1 MSYRFKVKEPLA
13 DGVRRVA
20 LDQIE
25 IADKELRGN
34 ADGAAAIHNARRCLK
49 RLRALLRLIRP
60 GLTDG
65 MYKREAARL
74 AETGRLLAG
83 ERDRHVMRQTLRKLE
98 GSYGALPEEM
108 QAQFEALLA
117 QPHVKGDAPPD
128 QARRKAMSKLAGARK
143 FFAGHAIE
151 NVGISDVFDGV
162 ERVYRKARRMHRQ
175 CMREASDEDFHTWRK
190 SVQQHWRHMQLLSR
204 AWPEALGARAFEAKR
219 LSQLLG
225 EDHDLH
231 VLASFA
237 RAHAD
242 ALPPAG
248 LTALK
253 THARESQ
260 EHLRAMARLYG
271 ERLFAERADDLIE
284 RLGSYWS
291 AARRLSETAASVK
304 EPESPAETP
313 PRPQTLRP
321 LVESGARSIP
331 ASTTSRRPRRKV
343 TG

>member
-25 IADKELRGN
+25 IADAELRNN

-60 GLTDG
+60 GLPNDV
-65 MYKREAARL
+65 YKREAARL

-98 GSYGALPEEM
+98 GSYGALPEET
-108 QAQFEALLA
+108 QVHLEALLA
-117 QPHVKGDAPPD
+117 QPHGKGDAPPE
-128 QARRKAMSKLAGARK
+128 QARRKAMSKLAAARK
-143 FFAGHAIE
+143 FFAGHAVE
-151 NVGISDVFDGV
+151 NVGIGNIFDGV

-175 CMREASDEDFHTWRK
+175 CMREVSDEDFHTWRK

-237 RAHAD
+237 RAHAG
-242 ALPPAG
+242 ALPEPG
-248 LTALK
+248 LAALK
-253 THARESQ
+253 SQTRESQ

-291 AARRLSETAASVK
+291 AARRLSETAASAK
-304 EPESPAETP
+304 DAEPTP
-313 PRPQTLRP
+313 EIAPLPPVLRP
-321 LVESGARSIP
+321 LGESSKRAP
-331 ASTTSRRPRRKV
+331 ATTASRPPRRKV